1 MASFPLSQAAS
12 DCHRRRRSREP
23 GVGDEIGR
31 QTRPPSCKPG
41 LPIAEAGYASG
52 VRHFDTAAGYGDGR
66 SEEIYGDCLS
76 GRRREIFLASKAPKV
91 HISDG
96 FSKTEAT
103 YYGAP
108 TEAKARIYHWHFGNV
123 GFELLQPLAP
133 KSVWQD
139 WLDEH
144 GPSVHHVAFRV
155 TDTAGVA
162 REFVRHGYP
171 VLQQG
176 SCNCR
181 PNGGHTGMY
190 TYLVRRARSA
200 ALRRPTSEQEDST
213 ADGGF
218 MHSIGILGAA
228 GIAPRAI
235 IEPARRRS
243 DVVIG
248 AVASRRADKA
258 SAYAASNGIPV
269 SYGDY
274 GELFG
279 RSGDR
284 HGL

>member
-1 MASFPLSQAAS
+1 MRVVFAILIPLPGMATAV
-12 DCHRRRRSREP
+12 RRKSM
-23 GVGDEIGR
+23 
-31 QTRPPSCKPG
+31 
-41 LPIAEAGYASG
+41 A
-52 VRHFDTAAGYGDGR
+52 TACQGGAGR
-66 SEEIYGDCLS
+66 SSSLP
-76 GRRREIFLASKAPKV
+76 RPPKV

-200 ALRRPTSEQEDST
+200 ALRRPNERT
-213 ADGGF
+213 
-218 MHSIGILGAA
+218 
-228 GIAPRAI
+228 
-235 IEPARRRS
+235 RR
-243 DVVIG
+243 
-248 AVASRRADKA
+248 
-258 SAYAASNGIPV
+258 
-269 SYGDY
+269 
-274 GELFG
+274 F
-279 RSGDR
+279 
-284 HGL
+284 HG